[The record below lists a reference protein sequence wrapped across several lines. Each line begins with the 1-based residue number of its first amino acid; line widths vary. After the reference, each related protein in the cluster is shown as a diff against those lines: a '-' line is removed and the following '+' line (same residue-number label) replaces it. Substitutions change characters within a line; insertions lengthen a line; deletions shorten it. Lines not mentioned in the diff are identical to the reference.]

1 LATSTAA
8 PAEEARAFL
17 DRALRHLPANAFAR
31 VQKRLQRSD
40 AKGIDAVLHELLAFE
55 VCRGLG
61 MNPTFEPEAGDQ
73 RPDLSIQINNT
84 VTGMLQHPGGLSRFV
99 RARLHAR

>member
-1 LATSTAA
+1 VAARDQRRATTTTGVAVILAAAKQRSDWTNWLATSTAA

-40 AKGIDAVLHELLAFE
+40 AKGDTETLE
-55 VCRGLG
+55 RGKG
-61 MNPTFEPEAGDQ
+61 RIQ
-73 RPDLSIQINNT
+73 RDSLTDTPR
-84 VTGMLQHPGGLSRFV
+84 HCW
-99 RARLHAR
+99 